1 MPDLSRERAVQFTA
15 QLTAAF
21 GDREF
26 TGTEAAPALGLKSYH
41 GTGMIFSA
49 LLYRRML
56 QKTANGYRV
65 ASDNG
70 TVSAPEAPQPI
81 ARDSVAQLTAELVTT
96 SRLIKAGGYYIAG
109 EAILIAGTHER
120 DKVVLYTS
128 IIESETDPVTKAKL
142 TRNKRIVFTRQQ
154 EPDEYA
160 AIMAWLRAN
169 ASEPQTSPE
178 DAHAALQLAEEA
190 TSKLTTALAEIET
203 LKGKLAQFR
212 AMLQD

>member
-1 MPDLSRERAVQFTA
+1 MPDLSRERADQITT
-15 QLTAAF
+15 QLKTAF

-26 TGTEAAPALGLKSYH
+26 TGTEAAPVIGLKSYH

-49 LLYRRML
+49 LLYRHML
-56 QKTANGYRV
+56 QKTQNGYRV

-70 TVSAPEAPQPI
+70 TAPALEAPQTSTPNPPNP
-81 ARDSVAQLTAELVTT
+81 VTT
-96 SRLIKAGGYYIAG
+96 ELATTPRLIKAGGYYIAG
-109 EAILIAGTHER
+109 EAILIAGCHER

-128 IIESETDPVTKAKL
+128 IIEIDGVTKL
-142 TRNKRIVFTRQQ
+142 SRNKRIVFNRQQ

-169 ASEPQTSPE
+169 ANEPQTSPE
-178 DAHAALQLAEEA
+178 DTHAALQLAEEA
-190 TSKLTTALAEIET
+190 TGKLTVALAEIET